1 MNVHFSYKI
10 AKTTDLENLLQQQ
23 TDKLNRLLRV
33 FRPELVHLK
42 GSLVENPLPEGY
54 VVALNLRLP
63 SGQMAAQAKGDTLI
77 GAVKAAFS
85 ELANQLKKHKDLLR
99 NERNWPRRRG
109 PSRAVVQ
116 TVPFEETVAAVKPEA
131 VSSSDIYDYI
141 DANLPRLR
149 RFVAREVAHRQ
160 SEGQLMQDQVA
171 VDDVVSE
178 AIANAL
184 DEQHD
189 KPERM
194 RLEPWLYRL
203 AVDAIGHLASGNGD
217 EGRMPLKRSA
227 RTGEARGTDEPVA
240 QFGEPEGRLYV
251 ENAIIDGTG
260 QSPEDIAAR
269 NELIE
274 LVERSL
280 RDAGR
285 DQREA
290 FILFTIE
297 GFTVEEI
304 ADITTHPPSQV
315 RADIRVAREHLQKA
329 LPMRDPLKDK
339 LVEYAKTA

>member
-1 MNVHFSYKI
+1 
-10 AKTTDLENLLQQQ
+10 
-23 TDKLNRLLRV
+23 
-33 FRPELVHLK
+33 VHLK
-42 GSLVENPLPEGY
+42 GSIVENSAPEGY
-54 VVALNLRLP
+54 VVSLNLRLP
-63 SGQMAAQAKGDTLI
+63 SGQMAAQESGDTLMSVVK
-77 GAVKAAFS
+77 GAFA
-85 ELANQLKKHKDLLR
+85 ELANQLKKHKELLR
-99 NERNWPRRRG
+99 NQHNWPRRRG
-109 PSRAVVQ
+109 EDRTAVQ

-131 VSSSDIYDYI
+131 VSSGDIYSYI

-149 RFVAREVAHRQ
+149 RFVAREVAHRED
-160 SEGQLMQDQVA
+160 EGRLQQDQVA

-217 EGRMPLKRSA
+217 EGRMPLQRSPEN
-227 RTGEARGTDEPVA
+227 GEARTTDEPVA
-240 QFGEPEGRLYV
+240 DFSQPEERLYV
-251 ENAIIDGTG
+251 ENAIVDSTG

-290 FILFTIE
+290 FILYTIE

-304 ADITTHPPSQV
+304 ADITTHPPQQV
-315 RADIRVAREHLQKA
+315 RTHISAAREHLQKA
-329 LPMRDPLKDK
+329 LPLRDPLKDK

>member
-10 AKTTDLENLLQQQ
+10 AKTTDLANLLQQQ
-23 TDKLNRLLRV
+23 TDKLSRLLRV

-42 GSLVENPLPEGY
+42 GSIGENSAPELY
-54 VVALNLRLP
+54 AVSLNLRLP
-63 SGQMAAQAKGDTLI
+63 SGQMASHEKSDTLN

-85 ELANQLKKHKDLLR
+85 ELANQLKKHKELLR
-99 NERNWPRRRG
+99 HQHSWPRRRG
-109 PSRAVVQ
+109 PSRAVIE
-116 TVPFEETVAAVKPEA
+116 TVPFEQTIAAVKPEQ
-131 VSSSDIYDYI
+131 VSSGDISSYV

-149 RFVAREVAHRQ
+149 RFVARELEHRQ
-160 SEGQLMQDQVA
+160 SEGQLMPNQVSG
-171 VDDVVSE
+171 DDVISE

-184 DEQHD
+184 DEQRD

-203 AVDAIGHLASGNGD
+203 AMDAIGKLASADND
-217 EGRMPLKRSA
+217 EGRIPLGRVSE
-227 RTGEARGTDEPVA
+227 TGEARDTNEPIA
-240 QFGEPEGRLYV
+240 QFGEPQEPLYV
-251 ENAIIDGTG
+251 ENAIVDDAA

-269 NELIE
+269 HELIE

-290 FILFTIE
+290 FILYTLE
-297 GFTVEEI
+297 GFTIEEI
-304 ADITTHPPSQV
+304 ADITTHPPQQV
-315 RADIRVAREHLQKA
+315 RADISAAREHLQKA
-329 LPMRDPLKDK
+329 LPLRDPLKDK